1 MNRIVKVDIVAK
13 RLRWLRRS
21 AGLSRQ
27 QIENKYRISANTIK
41 VWEAGKTEI
50 GIIRLVNYLE
60 VFKEYGISPS
70 VESLLDFMTDNYQVK
85 VTPIRKDFIGN
96 LSLQIEKDLQVA
108 SNAVMSTIASVLKE
122 KDEIFRALV
131 DNLPLKIVMKDENN
145 VVLRLNAPAAS
156 ALGGSISDF
165 EGKNVYNLFPQMA
178 KGYHE
183 NDLEVLKT
191 NKPLEAEQA
200 YKYAIKL
207 NLDNPELLEEIR
219 DLQEK
224 VGYGN
229 PEF

>member
-145 VVLRLNAPAAS
+145 VV
-156 ALGGSISDF
+156 
-165 EGKNVYNLFPQMA
+165 FP
-178 KGYHE
+178 
-183 NDLEVLKT
+183 LCCF
-191 NKPLEAEQA
+191 
-200 YKYAIKL
+200 
-207 NLDNPELLEEIR
+207 IR
-219 DLQEK
+219 STTRR
-224 VGYGN
+224 
-229 PEF
+229 